1 MILSGTHGD
10 SNVEIVR
17 RYIDGINRG
26 GDWAAASTDFMSDDV
41 EIDWSRSPAP
51 YRGTYR
57 GREAALRFAEELD
70 VWETAQ
76 IEPSEFVAAG
86 DDVLVPHVVHL
97 RGRDGIEVDVQATYI
112 FTLHDGRCVR
122 WRIYQD
128 HGEALESV
136 GLSD

>member
-1 MILSGTHGD
+1 MAEQ
-10 SNVEIVR
+10 NVEIVR
-17 RYIDGINRG
+17 RYIGEINRG
-26 GDWAAASTDFMSDDV
+26 GDWAAASTGFMSDDV

-76 IEPSEFVAAG
+76 IEPSEFISAG

-97 RGRDGIEVDVQATYI
+97 KGRDGIELDVRATYV
-112 FTLHDGRCVR
+112 FTLRDDRCVR

-128 HGEALESV
+128 HAEALESA
-136 GLSD
+136 GLPE